1 MELRQE
7 LQDRSKIQE
16 WAWKKCGVDDTPI
29 KKLVPGIRERGYLTK
44 LELIEVA
51 KWKVPTGR
59 NSVWRIETMSPTNV
73 ERITRDAFLL
83 TDDIDRLRHLYK
95 LEGVNSAIS
104 SAILHWFHNDRY
116 PIWDKH
122 ARWSVRLN
130 ECEHEYKNVFE
141 RWKAYV
147 EFCRATADKYDVCMR
162 TLDRA
167 LLQYGRDNNSRT

>member
-7 LQDRSKIQE
+7 LQDRSKIQD
-16 WAWKKCGVDDTPI
+16 WAWNKCGVDDTPM
-29 KKLVPGIRERGYLTK
+29 KKLVPEVRERSPRYLTK
-44 LELIEVA
+44 CELIEVA

-83 TDDIDRLRHLYK
+83 TDDSDRLRHLYK
-95 LEGVNSAIS
+95 LKGVDSAIA
-104 SAILHWFHNDRY
+104 SAILHWFHDDRY

-122 ARWSVRLN
+122 ARWSIQLAEDYCSN
-130 ECEHEYKNVFE
+130 A

-147 EFCRATADKYDVCMR
+147 EFCRATADKYEVCMR

-167 LLQYGRDNNSRT
+167 LLQYGRDNNS

>member
-7 LQDRSKIQE
+7 LQGASKIRE
-16 WAWKKCGVDDTPI
+16 WANHYNVKEDIPI
-29 KKLVPGIRERGYLTK
+29 ENLVSDVKDRGYLK
-44 LELIEVA
+44 KRELIEVA
-51 KWKVPTGR
+51 RWKVPTGR

-83 TDDIDRLRHLYK
+83 TDDSDRLRHLYK
-95 LEGVNSAIS
+95 LEGVDSAIA

-122 ARWSVRLN
+122 ARWSIQLAEDYCSN
-130 ECEHEYKNVFE
+130 A
-141 RWKAYV
+141 RWKAYTK
-147 EFCRATADKYDVCMR
+147 FCRAIANKYGMDMR

-167 LLQYGRDNNSRT
+167 LFQYGKSNS